1 MMLKDYRF
9 TVRTHGATRR
19 IVTAESG
26 ENPALAVATPPEF
39 RGGVA
44 GVWSPE
50 VSSLPRR
57 PLRSLMAQRVDRLR
71 R

>member
-19 IVTAESG
+19 IVTMS
-26 ENPALAVATPPEF
+26 AVAER
-39 RGGVA
+39 RGLRIYDLSVLGA
-44 GVWSPE
+44 GHVSRSP
-50 VSSLPRR
+50 
-57 PLRSLMAQRVDRLR
+57 MAQRVDRLR